1 MEGGELRCVCVC
13 GGGGGGGGGSEEERE
28 SGHGRTEAGVA
39 PKKEKTHP
47 GERREV

>member
-13 GGGGGGGGGSEEERE
+13 VGGGGGSEEERE
-28 SGHGRTEAGVA
+28 RGDGRMEAGVA